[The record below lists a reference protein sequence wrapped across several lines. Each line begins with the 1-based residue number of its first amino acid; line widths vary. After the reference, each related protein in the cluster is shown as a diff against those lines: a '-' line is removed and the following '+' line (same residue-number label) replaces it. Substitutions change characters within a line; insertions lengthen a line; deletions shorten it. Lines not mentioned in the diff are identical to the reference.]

1 MKKII
6 VATDFSTAS
15 LKTANY
21 ALEMAR
27 EVNADILLLHV
38 YQLQLNYTDIPLS
51 IEQGEMMQDV
61 ERQLNQLKSVLSKK
75 SGNKIKIKT
84 EARIGVFFDEL
95 KSVCDSMK
103 PYAVIIGSQG
113 KTASERFWFGS
124 HAVQVMKN
132 LRWPVIAIPA
142 KTKFS
147 TPKKIG
153 LAWDLDAVPQT
164 AQVEAIKKMV
174 NDFDTELHVINTGKP
189 GIYHPDT
196 VTESMKLE
204 KLLKPVKP
212 VYHFIADKDIDK
224 GIIRFVEKND
234 LDLLI
239 VIPKHHTF
247 FESLIHKSHSK
258 QLILLGDAPVM
269 SLH

>member
-1 MKKII
+1 MNKII
-6 VATDFSTAS
+6 VATDFSPAAFNAAT
-15 LKTANY
+15 Y
-21 ALEMAR
+21 AVDIAMSI
-27 EVNADILLLHV
+27 NADLLLLHA
-38 YQLQLNYTDIPLS
+38 YQVKFNYSDMPVAMNEEEMIQDI
-51 IEQGEMMQDV
+51 EKQM
-61 ERQLNQLKSVLSKK
+61 NQLKEDLSRKTK
-75 SGNKIKIKT
+75 NKIGIKT

-153 LAWDLDAVPQT
+153 LAWDLDEVPET
-164 AQVEAIKKMV
+164 TQVEAIKKMV
-174 NDFDTELHVINTGKP
+174 IDFDTELHIINTGRP

-258 QLILLGDAPVM
+258 QLLLQSDCPVM
-269 SLH
+269 ALY